1 MTRAFG
7 FGRAD
12 GHWSTISRFVSS
24 PFVHTRRSPL
34 VSLHQTPTH
43 RADGDMQCRHTKPV
57 RYLTCADV
65 NARGGV
71 RGVHVG
77 KGPTAIL
84 ILQHHGLRSPL
95 SIRELFDLR
104 ARARTGY
111 PTLVPN
117 ASPCYDEALTDYVI
131 SLYSLPSAMF
141 LSSRA
146 MGDGKRFW

>member
-1 MTRAFG
+1 LVNHLSF
-7 FGRAD
+7 
-12 GHWSTISRFVSS
+12 RFVSVRTYEALTAGIPPPNADS
-24 PFVHTRRSPL
+24 P
-34 VSLHQTPTH
+34 
-43 RADGDMQCRHTKPV
+43 CRWRHAMPAYQPV